1 MMRRVETGER
11 YSGEV
16 PLELFQGAVFKEK
29 QYLEKALEIALEGVE
44 RLEISTE
51 EPLHVCSGYILSKI
65 RYEME
70 KRGYMIVPAK
80 IAGRT
85 QALAE
90 REFKRSLVRLGVGD
104 EEAVA
109 GMRSFD
115 AFLNWV
121 LDDLEKRERFVKT
134 GWKSWP
140 RLKKGMGS
148 I

>member
-1 MMRRVETGER
+1 METGER